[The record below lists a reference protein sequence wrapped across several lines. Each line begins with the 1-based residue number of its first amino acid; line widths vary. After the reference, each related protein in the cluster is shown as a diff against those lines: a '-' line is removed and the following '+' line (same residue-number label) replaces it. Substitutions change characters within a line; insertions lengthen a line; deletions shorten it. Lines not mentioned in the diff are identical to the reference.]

1 MKRLVKRGNLIV
13 LAVLVMPLVLISW
26 SYAVELYQYPIS
38 PNYTELMT
46 ALAIRGLS
54 IGVLIAAIP
63 IIAIYM
69 HRSRIHERKPLDNGE
84 KAPRTGS
91 QLRGR
96 LKRVLSQTG
105 REVRHLATEE
115 IASQVQDVVQRE
127 VGGVA
132 DKILRDVAGGFTEQ
146 LLDVSQGA
154 VSDAARNAA
163 GELGSRIGS
172 GIASS
177 VTREISDAAG
187 EATRGVTKKTLDAT
201 EGAIVGALRGRKAGK
216 QVRAKETA
224 EQTSEGEIRRHTRM
238 PQRCFKCMI
247 ALDADTVT
255 WISDSRVKCPSCG
268 TVIAVGE

>member
-1 MKRLVKRGNLIV
+1 MKGLVQRRNLIV
-13 LAVLVMPLVLISW
+13 LAVLVIPLVLISW
-26 SYAVELYQYPIS
+26 SYIVELYLPPGAWYHA
-38 PNYTELMT
+38 ELMT
-46 ALAIRGLS
+46 VLAIRGLS
-54 IGVLIAAIP
+54 FGVLIAAVP
-63 IIAIYM
+63 IIVIYM
-69 HRSRIHERKPLDNGE
+69 YRNRSHERKPMDNGE
-84 KAPRTGS
+84 RAPRTGS

-96 LKRVLSQTG
+96 LKSVLSRTG

-127 VGGVA
+127 VGDVA
-132 DKILRDVAGGFTEQ
+132 DKILSDVAGGFTEQ
-146 LLDVSQGA
+146 LLDVSQDA

-187 EATRGVTKKTLDAT
+187 EATRGVTKKALDAA
-201 EGAIVGALRGRKAGK
+201 EGAIAGALRGPKAGK

-238 PQRCFKCMI
+238 PRRCFKCMM
-247 ALDADTVT
+247 ALDTDTVT